1 MLGASKCLFDK
12 SEEQEQP
19 QCGRRWKLY
28 LAGMG
33 LIEPL
38 GFKNTKYAFFF
49 FFLNQAKARFLRF
62 LGEGVM
68 QL

>member
-19 QCGRRWKLY
+19 QCGRGWKSY

-49 FFLNQAKARFLRF
+49 FNQAKAHFLRF